1 MKLKKLTALLTSC
14 VLTLGLIGCGNNTA
28 QTSSSK
34 NSNENPSKTEAKIA
48 TEITKPV
55 SIEFW
60 HAMTGKNEA
69 ALKEVVDKFNKENP
83 DKITVN
89 LVYQGHYKELFSK
102 LEGASKSNQL
112 PALSMIYPNR
122 LTAYVMNDLVEDLNP
137 YIENEK
143 IGFSKDAWND
153 IPEFLRDNGMW
164 NKKHHS
170 LPFNKG
176 TYLLFYNEDMLN
188 KANVKVPTNWNELKD
203 AAKKLTKDTNGDGK
217 SDTYGLAFN
226 SSVGIDSSFWVE
238 QAGGHLIDEEN
249 DKILFN
255 SPETAEAFDFLSGM
269 IKDNYAKI
277 CTEEKYMTGPFGRGE
292 AAMGISSISALPN
305 IIETCKGNNIN
316 FKTAVLPEG
325 KKKAALFSGTDVTM
339 FNTPSPEEKLA
350 AFKFIKF
357 FMEPDSQLIWG
368 TKSGY
373 LPLRKSVIDSKD
385 FKDYIKNENPAKGEA
400 VKEFDYGY
408 CDPKVLNGYSIH
420 ENMNK
425 ALQQIILGEKNTK
438 DALNEAEANTRK
450 ALDEAKKSFGQ

>member
-1 MKLKKLTALLTSC
+1 MKFKKLTALVTSC
-14 VLTLGLIGCGNNTA
+14 ILTLGLIGCGNSA
-28 QTSSSK
+28 ETSTNVK
-34 NSNENPSKTEAKIA
+34 ETESKIA
-48 TEITKPV
+48 TEIKDPV

-60 HAMTGKNEA
+60 HAMNGENEKV
-69 ALKEVVDKFNKENP
+69 LQEITEEFNKKN
-83 DKITVN
+83 DGKITVN

-122 LTAYVMNDLVEDLNP
+122 LTAYVMNDLVENLNP

-143 IGFSKDAWND
+143 IGFSKDSWND

-164 NKKHHS
+164 NEKHYS
-170 LPFNKG
+170 LPFNKS
-176 TYLLFYNEDMLN
+176 TYLLFYNEDLL
-188 KANVKVPTNWNELKD
+188 KEKNVKVPTNWNELKD
-203 AAKKLTKDTNGDGK
+203 AAKTLTVDKDNDGTT
-217 SDTYGLAFN
+217 DTVGLALN

-255 SPETAEAFDFLSGM
+255 SQETAEAFDFLAGM
-269 IKDNYAKI
+269 VKDGSAKV

-292 AAMGISSISALPN
+292 AAMGISSISALPD
-305 IIETCKGNNIN
+305 IIKTCSGNNIN
-316 FKTAVLPEG
+316 FKTAVLPEN
-325 KKKAALFSGTDVTM
+325 KQKAALFAGTDVTI

-350 AFKFIKF
+350 AFEFIKF
-357 FMEPDSQLIWG
+357 FMEEENQLTWG

-373 LPLRKSVIDSKD
+373 LPLRKSVLESND
-385 FKDYIKNENPAKGEA
+385 FKNYVEKENPAKGVA
-400 VKEFDYGY
+400 VEEFDYGY

-425 ALQQIILGEKNTK
+425 ALQQILLEEKDTK
-438 DALNEAEANTRK
+438 AALDEAETNTRK
-450 ALDEAKKSFGQ
+450 ALDEAKKSFDN

>member
-1 MKLKKLTALLTSC
+1 MKFKKLTALVTSC
-14 VLTLGLIGCGNNTA
+14 ILTLGLIGCGNSA
-28 QTSSSK
+28 ETSTNVK
-34 NSNENPSKTEAKIA
+34 ETESKIA
-48 TEITKPV
+48 TEIKDPV

-60 HAMTGKNEA
+60 HAMNGENEKV
-69 ALKEVVDKFNKENP
+69 LQEITEKFNKKN
-83 DKITVN
+83 DGKITVN

-143 IGFSKDAWND
+143 IGFSKDSWND

-164 NKKHHS
+164 NEKHYS
-170 LPFNKG
+170 LPFNKS
-176 TYLLFYNEDMLN
+176 TYLLFYNEDLL
-188 KANVKVPTNWNELKD
+188 KEKNVKVPTNWNELKD
-203 AAKKLTKDTNGDGK
+203 AAKTLTVDKDNDGTT
-217 SDTYGLAFN
+217 DTVGLALN

-255 SPETAEAFDFLSGM
+255 SQETAEAFDFLAGM
-269 IKDNYAKI
+269 VKDGSAKV

-292 AAMGISSISALPN
+292 AAMGISSISALPD
-305 IIETCKGNNIN
+305 IIKTCSGNNIN
-316 FKTAVLPEG
+316 FKTAVLPEN
-325 KKKAALFSGTDVTM
+325 KQKAALFAGTDVTI

-350 AFKFIKF
+350 AFEFIKF
-357 FMEPDSQLIWG
+357 FMEEENQLTWG

-373 LPLRKSVIDSKD
+373 LPLRKSVLESND
-385 FKDYIKNENPAKGEA
+385 FKNYVEKENPAKGVA
-400 VKEFDYGY
+400 VEEFDYGY

-425 ALQQIILGEKNTK
+425 ALQQILLEEKDTK
-438 DALNEAEANTRK
+438 AALDEAETNTRK
-450 ALDEAKKSFGQ
+450 ALDEAKKSFGN

>member
-1 MKLKKLTALLTSC
+1 MKFKKLTALVTSC
-14 VLTLGLIGCGNNTA
+14 ILTLGLIGCGNSA
-28 QTSSSK
+28 ETSTNVK
-34 NSNENPSKTEAKIA
+34 ETESKIA
-48 TEITKPV
+48 TEIKDPV

-60 HAMTGKNEA
+60 HAMNGENEKV
-69 ALKEVVDKFNKENP
+69 LQEITEEFNKKN
-83 DKITVN
+83 DGKITVN

-143 IGFSKDAWND
+143 IGFSKDSWND

-164 NKKHHS
+164 NEKHYS
-170 LPFNKG
+170 LPFNKS
-176 TYLLFYNEDMLN
+176 TYLLFYNEDLL
-188 KANVKVPTNWNELKD
+188 KEKNVKVPTNWNELKD
-203 AAKKLTKDTNGDGK
+203 AAKTLTVDKDNDGTT
-217 SDTYGLAFN
+217 DTVGLALN

-255 SPETAEAFDFLSGM
+255 SQETAEAFDFLAGM
-269 IKDNYAKI
+269 VKDGSAKV

-292 AAMGISSISALPN
+292 AAMGISSISALPD
-305 IIETCKGNNIN
+305 IIKTCSGNNIN
-316 FKTAVLPEG
+316 FKTAVLPEN
-325 KKKAALFSGTDVTM
+325 KQKAALFAGTDVTI

-350 AFKFIKF
+350 AFEFIKF
-357 FMEPDSQLIWG
+357 FMEEENQLTWG

-373 LPLRKSVIDSKD
+373 LPLRKSVLESND
-385 FKDYIKNENPAKGEA
+385 FKNYVEKENPAKGVA
-400 VKEFDYGY
+400 VEEFDYGY

-425 ALQQIILGEKNTK
+425 ALQQILLEEKDTK
-438 DALNEAEANTRK
+438 AALDEAETNTRK
-450 ALDEAKKSFGQ
+450 ALDEAKKSFGN

>member
-1 MKLKKLTALLTSC
+1 MKFKKLTALVTSC
-14 VLTLGLIGCGNNTA
+14 ILTLGLIGCGNSA
-28 QTSSSK
+28 ETSTNVK
-34 NSNENPSKTEAKIA
+34 ETESKIA
-48 TEITKPV
+48 TEIKDPV

-60 HAMTGKNEA
+60 HAINGENEKV
-69 ALKEVVDKFNKENP
+69 LKEITEKFNKKN
-83 DKITVN
+83 DGKITVN

-143 IGFSKDAWND
+143 IGFSKDSWND

-164 NKKHHS
+164 NEKHYS
-170 LPFNKG
+170 LPFNKS
-176 TYLLFYNEDMLN
+176 TYLLFYNEDLL
-188 KANVKVPTNWNELKD
+188 KEKNVKVPTNWNELKD
-203 AAKKLTKDTNGDGK
+203 AAKTLTVDKDNDGTT
-217 SDTYGLAFN
+217 DTVGLALN

-255 SPETAEAFDFLSGM
+255 SQETAEAFDFLAGM
-269 IKDNYAKI
+269 VKDGSAKV

-292 AAMGISSISALPN
+292 AAMGISSISALPD
-305 IIETCKGNNIN
+305 IIKTCSGNNIN
-316 FKTAVLPEG
+316 FKTAVLPEN
-325 KKKAALFSGTDVTM
+325 KQKAALFAGTDVTI

-350 AFKFIKF
+350 AFEFIKF
-357 FMEPDSQLIWG
+357 FMEEENQLTWG
-368 TKSGY
+368 TNSGY
-373 LPLRKSVIDSKD
+373 LPLRKSVLESND
-385 FKDYIKNENPAKGEA
+385 FKNYVEKENPAKGVA
-400 VKEFDYGY
+400 VEEFDYGY

-425 ALQQIILGEKNTK
+425 ALQQILLEEKDTK
-438 DALNEAEANTRK
+438 AALDEAETNTRK
-450 ALDEAKKSFGQ
+450 ALDEAKKSFGN